1 VYVKRLQAMLD
12 AVTVA
17 DPVYNQEDGD
27 QGHDDDH
34 RESIR
39 GDSASSITP
48 WEMHSRGHNRDNRD
62 LHDAIH
68 ARDTCSQIERWRQNR
83 EHEEQE

>member
-1 VYVKRLQAMLD
+1 MLVDQITPPHLPKDNEEVSVYVKRLQAMLD

-34 RESIR
+34 
-39 GDSASSITP
+39 
-48 WEMHSRGHNRDNRD
+48 
-62 LHDAIH
+62 
-68 ARDTCSQIERWRQNR
+68 
-83 EHEEQE
+83 